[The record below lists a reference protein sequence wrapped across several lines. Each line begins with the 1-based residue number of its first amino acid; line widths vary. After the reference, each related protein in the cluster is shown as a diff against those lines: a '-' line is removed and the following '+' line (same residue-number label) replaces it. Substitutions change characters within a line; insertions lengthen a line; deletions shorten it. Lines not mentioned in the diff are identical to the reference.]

1 MMNEVARQLICHL
14 LKQGWSVSTA
24 ESLTGGGIG
33 HCLTGVSGS
42 SAAYRGGVI
51 SYTNA
56 VKEQLLGVPRQV
68 LDTVGAVSPETAEA
82 MARGVC
88 RLLDTDLG
96 IAVTGIAGPNGDGTG
111 KPVGLVYIALCH
123 RGRTVVTENHFSG
136 DRESIRNQT
145 ITRALQ
151 LALLF

>member
-1 MMNEVARQLICHL
+1 MRNDAAKLLIDRL
-14 LKQGWSVSTA
+14 LERGWTVSTA

-42 SAAYRGGVI
+42 SAVYLGGVI

-68 LDTVGAVSPETAEA
+68 LDTVGAVSPQTAEA

-88 RLLDTDLG
+88 RLLGTDLG
-96 IAVTGIAGPNGDGTG
+96 IAVTGIAGPNSDGTG

-123 RGRTVVTENHFSG
+123 QGRLLVTENHFSG
-136 DRESIRNQT
+136 DREAIRNQT
-145 ITRALQ
+145 ITEALR
-151 LALLF
+151 LALLV